1 MASIFNVILLP
12 SLVRC
17 PHDDVLLSIC
27 HESVEV
33 TVNVFEPP
41 ASLKFADVAEISNL
55 EEDLACDMSIRIVLF
70 PDLIEN
76 QSFRAL
82 SVLFA
87 STVNVRLFPFL
98 ERRPHDAVP
107 VSIRHGFDDV
117 TVNVFEPPFELKFA
131 DDDEMLNLVVVLD
144 LFLVLL
150 PDSIGVVVGEASG
163 IEAADCVIF
172 IFISLFLEVIVRFVV
187 SDLVEL
193 FLPALS
199 CNVFPFLDTVTHESG
214 LLFIDHSLSAITES
228 FLFPPSSEN
237 STFSADILN

>member
-1 MASIFNVILLP
+1 MLNVILLP

-27 HESVEV
+27 HESVEI

-41 ASLKFADVAEISNL
+41 AALKFADVAEISNL
-55 EEDLACDMSIRIVLF
+55 EEAPACDMSIRIVLF

-76 QSFRAL
+76 QSFRAF

-131 DDDEMLNLVVVLD
+131 DDDEMLNFVGVLVLD
-144 LFLVLL
+144 LIF
-150 PDSIGVVVGEASG
+150 
-163 IEAADCVIF
+163 AADCEM
-172 IFISLFLEVIVRFVV
+172 STLTL
-187 SDLVEL
+187 L
-193 FLPALS
+193 LPE
-199 CNVFPFLDTVTHESG
+199 FM
-214 LLFIDHSLSAITES
+214 IK
-228 FLFPPSSEN
+228 
-237 STFSADILN
+237 